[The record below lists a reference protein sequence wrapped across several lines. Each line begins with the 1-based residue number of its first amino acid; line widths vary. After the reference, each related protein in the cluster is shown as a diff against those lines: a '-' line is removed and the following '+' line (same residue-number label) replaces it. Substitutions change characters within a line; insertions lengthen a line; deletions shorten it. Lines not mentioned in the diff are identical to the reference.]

1 MALDA
6 MTRKGI
12 KEETRKALSSLNLM
26 MDYGL
31 TRHLIESKSSTTIK
45 PKDFAATASKPRD
58 AYCPIPE
65 LRQLWLALEQ
75 ASAVGNAE
83 LKMYL
88 RCQHYYQCN

>member
-31 TRHLIESKSSTTIK
+31 TRHLIDQNPARLLKLKILLQ
-45 PKDFAATASKPRD
+45 RLINHVIV
-58 AYCPIPE
+58 YCHCMNYVDCGR
-65 LRQLWLALEQ
+65 L
-75 ASAVGNAE
+75 
-83 LKMYL
+83 
-88 RCQHYYQCN
+88 